1 MRRACAYLALTV
13 MLLGSVLPDLAL
25 SRPTVREIRNNRE
38 FERLIKHHKEMT
50 GLPVIVD
57 YYSDGC
63 GPCRQIAPHFKR
75 LAKKYKNKAVFAKV
89 NVDRNR
95 ETSARQQIRSMP
107 TFQAYLL
114 GKKRQQFSG
123 ADLRQLQSIS
133 QQLSYEAVKYDVEL
147 TKDNLVEFYK
157 GLGDRTPHG
166 ADDAK
171 AATQAEKIL
180 GKCERWS

>member
-1 MRRACAYLALTV
+1 MARRKRLCDVASRTMTRNAGLLLLLPA
-13 MLLGSVLPDLAL
+13 LLGALLAHPCAA
-25 SRPTVREIRNNRE
+25 RPTVREIRNNRE
-38 FERLIKHHKEMT
+38 FERLLKHHKEMT

-63 GPCRQIAPHFKR
+63 GPCRQIAPHFKK
-75 LAKKYKNKAVFAKV
+75 LAKKYKGKAVFAKV

-95 ETSARQQIRSMP
+95 ETSGRQQIRSMP

-133 QQLSYEAVKYDVEL
+133 QQNRQPNRQ
-147 TKDNLVEFYK
+147 T
-157 GLGDRTPHG
+157 DRINKTSQTRCASG
-166 ADDAK
+166 
-171 AATQAEKIL
+171 T
-180 GKCERWS
+180 W